1 MKIEKNKVIELS
13 YELEVDGAIV
23 DRAVEERPLDYI
35 QGMNML
41 LPKFEEYLEGKEPGE
56 SFAFTLTP
64 AEGYG
69 YSEPAMVLSLPKT
82 AFMLDGKMHDELLVI
97 GKTLPM
103 INQMGNVVNG
113 TVKEILEDS
122 VKMDFNHPLADKT
135 LNFSG
140 KVLSVRDA
148 TDKELTE
155 GLHGEFLPHG
165 GCHGGCHG
173 GGDGEGCCGGG
184 NGEGCCGGGN
194 GEGCC
199 GGGEGEGCCGGGNGE
214 GCCS

>member
-1 MKIEKNKVIELS
+1 MPDWSESWRLATRMQRLRTDKNSKQTMKIEKNKVIELS

-122 VKMDFNHPLADKT
+122 VKMVGLR
-135 LNFSG
+135 G
-140 KVLSVRDA
+140 VRNLVYA
-148 TDKELTE
+148 IGSLQNLTPDTKNKK
-155 GLHGEFLPHG
+155 FLK
-165 GCHGGCHG
+165 
-173 GGDGEGCCGGG
+173 
-184 NGEGCCGGGN
+184 
-194 GEGCC
+194 
-199 GGGEGEGCCGGGNGE
+199 
-214 GCCS
+214 